1 MQEVL
6 YDLNI
11 LNGLFTEKD
20 FDFLKKSNLK
30 EQTAD
35 MKLTIAA
42 ANRDKIVNYINNFD
56 SIVVSNNIAS
66 TQANIYINNA
76 QKAFNN
82 INETIKNLCTVQSK
96 LKDIEKEIL
105 ELIVKKENNQDN
117 SDLSYSIS
125 KIREDINS
133 FDRFSKDVEKKN
145 FVNNILIEKFFRDV
159 YDETTKNYSGNN
171 NLNIRTPETAEVK
184 KEFNIPQ
191 ENNTFNNISN
201 SASNINTTSSNIYKE
216 HAIDHK
222 SKVNTH
228 NDNFEIKDNF
238 VLRISEKDKKVYLP
252 YSKNEILEFLDA
264 YPDVYPNFKSLLN
277 QEYIVDLNFYIKHP
291 VLARFRETYSL
302 IRDRE
307 MKSVVDAFKK
317 SIDLMFKYELN
328 PAIIAGLK
336 SENQLDMFLDCLD
349 KNKLE
354 EFKPFKII
362 FEVNPI

>member
-1 MQEVL
+1 MLYKFLGGLTMQEVL

-105 ELIVKKENNQDN
+105 ELIIKKENNQDN

-133 FDRFSKDVEKKN
+133 
-145 FVNNILIEKFFRDV
+145 
-159 YDETTKNYSGNN
+159 
-171 NLNIRTPETAEVK
+171 
-184 KEFNIPQ
+184 
-191 ENNTFNNISN
+191 
-201 SASNINTTSSNIYKE
+201 
-216 HAIDHK
+216 
-222 SKVNTH
+222 
-228 NDNFEIKDNF
+228 
-238 VLRISEKDKKVYLP
+238 
-252 YSKNEILEFLDA
+252 
-264 YPDVYPNFKSLLN
+264 
-277 QEYIVDLNFYIKHP
+277 
-291 VLARFRETYSL
+291 
-302 IRDRE
+302 
-307 MKSVVDAFKK
+307 
-317 SIDLMFKYELN
+317 
-328 PAIIAGLK
+328 
-336 SENQLDMFLDCLD
+336 
-349 KNKLE
+349 
-354 EFKPFKII
+354 
-362 FEVNPI
+362 